1 MIKYC
6 HNKMNGEVDF
16 VRFSR
21 ALSVSESF
29 IHLAMEILENIGSIK
44 ILDVDKIEYVQS
56 FDYEKFK
63 EDSMY
68 EVLYDEFQNIIEFK
82 KNILNCEVSEIEEM
96 IGQN

>member
-1 MIKYC
+1 M
-6 HNKMNGEVDF
+6 
-16 VRFSR
+16 
-21 ALSVSESF
+21 SESF